1 VIFLEGKM
9 NIELFIGLV
18 ILAGI
23 LMVGFVVIYLVIK
36 GMLDRSLD
44 KINEIENNQ
53 QMELTTLI
61 SQRISEID
69 LGSRQSFERLKEDIG
84 KLSEATKQMLEVG
97 KTISS
102 LEDLLKPPK
111 IRGGMGETFLEE
123 LLNQILPHN
132 YFEFQ
137 HSFKNGDKVD
147 AIIRLGG
154 KMVPVDAK
162 FPLEQFRNII
172 ENSNEAERKL
182 ARRSFIRD
190 VKKHIDDIA
199 NKYILP
205 DEKTFDFALMYIPA
219 ENVYYEAVIK
229 EEDEE
234 GLYSYALKKKVIPV
248 SPNSF
253 YAYLQVIIHGL
264 KGMSIE
270 AHAREIINHLE
281 RLKGDEKRFKD
292 EFEVLGSHLSNARK
306 KYEDADKLLNR
317 FEEKLLST
325 GEVEDSPQLDPGNK

>member
-1 VIFLEGKM
+1 M
-9 NIELFIGLV
+9 NTELFIGLA

-23 LMVGFVVIYLVIK
+23 LMAGFIVIYLVIK
-36 GMLDRSLD
+36 GMLDRSLER
-44 KINEIENNQ
+44 INEIESSQ

-84 KLSEATKQMLEVG
+84 KLSEATKQMLDVG

-292 EFEVLGSHLSNARK
+292 EFEVLGNHLSNARK

-325 GEVEDSPQLDPGNK
+325 GEVEDSPQLDPGNTGVDGKH

>member
-1 VIFLEGKM
+1 LTTELIF
-9 NIELFIGLV
+9 GLV
-18 ILAGI
+18 LFAGI
-23 LMVGFVVIYLVIK
+23 ILGALGLIVWIIK
-36 GMLDRSLD
+36 GMLDKNLER
-44 KINEIENNQ
+44 INEIESNQ
-53 QMELTTLI
+53 QVELTTLI

-84 KLSEATKQMLEVG
+84 KLSEATRQMLEVG

-111 IRGGMGETFLEE
+111 IRGGMGETLLEE
-123 LLNQILPHN
+123 LLNQILPSG
-132 YFEFQ
+132 YFAFQ
-137 HSFKNGDKVD
+137 YAFKSGEKVD
-147 AIIRLGG
+147 AVIRLGE
-154 KMVPVDAK
+154 KLVPVDAK
-162 FPLEQFRNII
+162 FPLEQFRNIV
-172 ENSNEAERKL
+172 ENSNKGEKKT
-182 ARRSFIRD
+182 ARRNFMRD

-229 EEDEE
+229 EEDDE

-325 GEVEDSPQLDPGNK
+325 SEVDPQPKLVDGK

>member
-1 VIFLEGKM
+1 M
-9 NIELFIGLV
+9 NVELFIGLV

-23 LMVGFVVIYLVIK
+23 LMAGLVVIYLVIK
-36 GMLDRSLD
+36 GMLDRSLER
-44 KINEIENNQ
+44 INEIESNQ

-69 LGSRQSFERLKEDIG
+69 LGSRQSFERLKQDIG
-84 KLSEATKQMLEVG
+84 KLSEATRQMLEVG

-182 ARRSFIRD
+182 ARRGFIRD

-270 AHAREIINHLE
+270 SHAREIINHLE

-292 EFEVLGSHLSNARK
+292 EFEVLGNHLSNARK

-325 GEVEDSPQLDPGNK
+325 GEVEDLPQLDPGNNGVDGKH

>member
-1 VIFLEGKM
+1 M
-9 NIELFIGLV
+9 NTDLFIGLV
-18 ILAGI
+18 ILVGI
-23 LMVGFVVIYLVIK
+23 LVAGFFVIFLVIK
-36 GMLDRSLD
+36 GMLDKSLER
-44 KINEIENNQ
+44 INEIESNQ
-53 QMELTTLI
+53 QLELATLI

-111 IRGGMGETFLEE
+111 IRGGMGETLLEE

-137 HSFKNGDKVD
+137 HSFKSGDKVD
-147 AIIRLGG
+147 AVIRLGE

-172 ENSNEAERKL
+172 ANSNEAERKT
-182 ARRSFIRD
+182 ARRNFIRD

-270 AHAREIINHLE
+270 AHAKEIINHLE

-292 EFEVLGSHLSNARK
+292 EFEVLGNHLSNARK

-317 FEEKLLST
+317 FEEKLMST
-325 GEVEDSPQLDPGNK
+325 SEVKDSPKLDAGNKY

>member
-1 VIFLEGKM
+1 M
-9 NIELFIGLV
+9 NTELFIGLA

-23 LMVGFVVIYLVIK
+23 LMAGFVVIYLVIK
-36 GMLDRSLD
+36 GMLDRSLER
-44 KINEIENNQ
+44 INEIESSQ

-69 LGSRQSFERLKEDIG
+69 LGSRQSFERLKQDIG

-325 GEVEDSPQLDPGNK
+325 GDVEDSPQLDPGNNGVDGKH

>member
-1 VIFLEGKM
+1 M
-9 NIELFIGLV
+9 NTELFIGLA

-23 LMVGFVVIYLVIK
+23 LMAGFIVIYLVIK
-36 GMLDRSLD
+36 GMLDRSLER
-44 KINEIENNQ
+44 INEIESSQ

-84 KLSEATKQMLEVG
+84 KLSEATKQMLDVG

-270 AHAREIINHLE
+270 AHAREIISHLE

-292 EFEVLGSHLSNARK
+292 EFEVLGNHLSNARK

-325 GEVEDSPQLDPGNK
+325 GEVEDSPQLVPGNK

>member
-1 VIFLEGKM
+1 LTTELIF
-9 NIELFIGLV
+9 GLV
-18 ILAGI
+18 LFAGI
-23 LMVGFVVIYLVIK
+23 ILGTLGLILWIIK
-36 GMLDRSLD
+36 GMLDKNLER
-44 KINEIENNQ
+44 INEIESNQ
-53 QMELTTLI
+53 QVELTTLI

-84 KLSEATKQMLEVG
+84 KLSEATRQMLEVG

-111 IRGGMGETFLEE
+111 IRGGMGETLLEE
-123 LLNQILPHN
+123 LLNQILPSG
-132 YFEFQ
+132 YFAFQ
-137 HSFKNGDKVD
+137 YAFKSGEKVD
-147 AIIRLGG
+147 AVIRLGE
-154 KMVPVDAK
+154 KLVPVDAK
-162 FPLEQFRNII
+162 FPLEQFRNIV
-172 ENSNEAERKL
+172 ENSNKGEKKT
-182 ARRSFIRD
+182 ARRNFMRD

-325 GEVEDSPQLDPGNK
+325 SEVDPQPKLVDGK

>member
-1 VIFLEGKM
+1 MI
-9 NIELFIGLV
+9 IGLV
-18 ILAGI
+18 LLAGMLLAGLAAI
-23 LMVGFVVIYLVIK
+23 VWVVK
-36 GMLDRSLD
+36 NMLEQNL
-44 KINEIENNQ
+44 KEIDEAENSRQ
-53 QMELTTLI
+53 FELARLI

-69 LGSRQSFERLKEDIG
+69 QGSRQSFERLKEDIG
-84 KLSEATKQMLEVG
+84 KLSAATQQMLEVG

-111 IRGGMGETFLEE
+111 IRGGMGETLLEE
-123 LLNQILPHN
+123 LLTQILPSG
-132 YFEFQ
+132 YFAFQ
-137 HSFKNGDKVD
+137 HAFKSGEKVD
-147 AIIRLGG
+147 AVICLGN
-154 KMVPVDAK
+154 KLVPVDAK
-162 FPLEQFRNII
+162 FPLEQFRKIM
-172 ENSNEAERKL
+172 ENTSEAERKN
-182 ARRSFIRD
+182 ARRGFLRD
-190 VKKHIDDIA
+190 VKRHIDDIA
-199 NKYILP
+199 SKYILP
-205 DEKTFDFALMYIPA
+205 DENTFDFALMYIPA

-229 EEDEE
+229 EEDDE

-281 RLKGDEKRFKD
+281 RLKGDEKRFRD
-292 EFEVLGSHLSNARK
+292 EFEVLGNHLSNARK

-325 GEVEDSPQLDPGNK
+325 EEVDEPPKLD

>member
-1 VIFLEGKM
+1 M
-9 NIELFIGLV
+9 NTELFIGLV

-23 LMVGFVVIYLVIK
+23 LMAGFVVIYLVIK
-36 GMLDRSLD
+36 GMLDKSLE
-44 KINEIENNQ
+44 KINEIESNQ

-69 LGSRQSFERLKEDIG
+69 LGSRQSFERLKQDIG
-84 KLSEATKQMLEVG
+84 MLSEATKQMLEVG

-123 LLNQILPHN
+123 LLNQILPPN

-137 HSFKNGDKVD
+137 HSFKSGDKVD

-172 ENSNEAERKL
+172 VNSNEAERKM

-199 NKYILP
+199 KKYILP

-292 EFEVLGSHLSNARK
+292 EFEVLGNHLSNARK

-325 GEVEDSPQLDPGNK
+325 GEVEDSPQLDPGNNGVDGKH

>member
-1 VIFLEGKM
+1 LEG
-9 NIELFIGLV
+9 NLTTETLFILV
-18 ILAGI
+18 LFAGAVLAALG
-23 LMVGFVVIYLVIK
+23 VTVWVIK
-36 GMLDRSLD
+36 GMLDKNLER
-44 KINEIENNQ
+44 INQIESNQ
-53 QMELTTLI
+53 QMELTTLL

-111 IRGGMGETFLEE
+111 IRGGMGETLLEE
-123 LLNQILPHN
+123 LLNQILPGG
-132 YFEFQ
+132 YFAFQ
-137 HSFKNGDKVD
+137 HAFKSGEKVD
-147 AIIRLGG
+147 AVIRLGE
-154 KMVPVDAK
+154 KLVPVDAK
-162 FPLEQFRNII
+162 FPLEQFRKIV
-172 ENSNEAERKL
+172 ETANEGERKT
-182 ARRSFIRD
+182 ARRNFMRD
-190 VKKHIDDIA
+190 VKRHIDDIA

-229 EEDEE
+229 EDDEE
-234 GLYSYALKKKVIPV
+234 GLYTYALKRKVIPV

-292 EFEVLGSHLSNARK
+292 EFEVLGNHLSNARK

-317 FEEKLLST
+317 FEEKLLSSSD
-325 GEVEDSPQLDPGNK
+325 VEAQPKLTDKS